1 MEELCDT
8 EAENRFQEKV
18 RAQLHADL
26 DSDDDQKQRRK
37 PGPQKKENPRSE
49 KINCR
54 LTKEE
59 KAAGLR
65 YCKKH
70 GTTEAKLLRASYLAA
85 ITQTPGERIDRLL
98 ETFMP
103 SLDEANLRPDQ
114 KLAIRSRTKEVLKRS
129 ATVLLLILLGAATVP
144 IVVKAVWNG
153 MYEPG
158 KSFSFR
164 EDETCIMSPGQV
176 GCTLWAPAPPFSR
189 NPSK

>member
-1 MEELCDT
+1 MDELRDT
-8 EAENRFQEKV
+8 EAENRFQEKIKT
-18 RAQLHADL
+18 QLRADL
-26 DSDDDQKQRRK
+26 DSDDEQKQRSK

-103 SLDEANLRPDQ
+103 SLDDANLRPDQ
-114 KLAIRSRTKEVLKRS
+114 KLAIRSRTKEILKKS
-129 ATVLLLILLGAATVP
+129 ATVLLLILLGAAAVP
-144 IVVKAVWNG
+144 MVQKAIWG

-158 KSFSFR
+158 KSFIV
-164 EDETCIMSPGQV
+164 DDNETCIMSTGQV
-176 GCTLWAPAPPFSR
+176 GCTLWGPAPPFSR
-189 NPSK
+189 NPSR